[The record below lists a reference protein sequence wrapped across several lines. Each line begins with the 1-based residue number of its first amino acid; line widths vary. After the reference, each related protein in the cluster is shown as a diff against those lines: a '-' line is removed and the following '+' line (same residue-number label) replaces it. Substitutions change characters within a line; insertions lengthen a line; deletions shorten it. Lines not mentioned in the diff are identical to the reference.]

1 MLIDTSIFR
10 GVRLNKFVIR
20 AGKQNRNILY
30 NTATGAIVV
39 INGEEDLNNSLD
51 QLKRMFFYVPEDFD
65 EISWV
70 NDLRKTKIAKE
81 KNNIITGYTI
91 FSTSDCNARCFY
103 CFEKGAQ
110 RNDMS
115 PNTALDVANFITKK
129 CNGNKVVL
137 RWFGGEPLLNTK
149 AMDII
154 CETLKNNSIEFTSS
168 MISNGSLF
176 NNSNVTKAKN
186 LWNLKGVQITL
197 DGTKNVYQKAK
208 SYVNSDGK
216 EFDKVIENIEQLI
229 ETEIRVSVRLN
240 QDLYNTD
247 DLKELV
253 LFLEQ
258 KFADRKYFSVYN
270 SLIYTQN
277 PDESFEND
285 RLEAFKKVQREII
298 DRNLFRDNY
307 LNKRLKIKHCMADD
321 ATSVVILPN
330 GDLGRCEHYVY
341 EHLIG
346 SIYSNEINKEE
357 INKWKDTYQIKQK
370 CYDCPLYPQCLR
382 IKMCPEEPKDC
393 SFIQCENKIE
403 LMKEILIKQF
413 GS

>member
-115 PNTALDVANFITKK
+115 PKTALDVANFITKK

-154 CETLKNNSIEFTSS
+154 CETLKNNSIEFTST

-216 EFDKVIENIEQLI
+216 EYDKVIENIEF
-229 ETEIRVSVRLN
+229 N
-240 QDLYNTD
+240 
-247 DLKELV
+247 
-253 LFLEQ
+253 
-258 KFADRKYFSVYN
+258 FS
-270 SLIYTQN
+270 I
-277 PDESFEND
+277 
-285 RLEAFKKVQREII
+285 
-298 DRNLFRDNY
+298 
-307 LNKRLKIKHCMADD
+307 
-321 ATSVVILPN
+321 
-330 GDLGRCEHYVY
+330 
-341 EHLIG
+341 
-346 SIYSNEINKEE
+346 
-357 INKWKDTYQIKQK
+357 
-370 CYDCPLYPQCLR
+370 
-382 IKMCPEEPKDC
+382 
-393 SFIQCENKIE
+393 
-403 LMKEILIKQF
+403 
-413 GS
+413 